1 MPRYLLPCSCGQ
13 SIPIETIQ
21 AGQEVRCSCGQAQ
34 LAPTLREI
42 RQLPEA
48 ELAMTQLR
56 LMKEAWSA
64 KRTSIFA
71 IGLIVAALSMGAVI
85 MCQVKIGRISSR
97 LPSKDTMKAYEETMN
112 AQIVESLSAEEAY
125 EHFLR
130 WKEEG
135 LGDQIERAF
144 EAEHDRIDKLK
155 VINWGFS
162 VVMAIGLLVTLIAAL
177 WPRKR
182 MAAAE
187 SG

>member
-13 SIPIETIQ
+13 SIPIDTIQ
-21 AGQEVRCSCGQAQ
+21 AGQEVRCSCGQEQ

-48 ELAMTQLR
+48 EPAMTQLR
-56 LMKEAWSA
+56 LRKEAWSA

-71 IGLIVAALSMGAVI
+71 IGLIATALSMGAVV
-85 MCQVKIGRISSR
+85 MCQVKINRISSR
-97 LPSKDTMKAYEETMN
+97 LPSKDTMKSYEENMN
-112 AQIVESLSAEEAY
+112 AQIVESLSAEESY

-135 LGDQIERAF
+135 LGEQIARAF

-155 VINWGFS
+155 LINWGFS

-177 WPRKR
+177 WPRR
-182 MAAAE
+182 RVEAAE